1 LLSDHDRAVSGL
13 LAGRGDG
20 GGRIARERSVRVSAR
35 RSSGRPDEPVEWE
48 YGRDL
53 TEAARQGELDP
64 VIGREG
70 EMTRLIQIFG
80 RKTKNNP
87 VLIGRSGVG
96 KTAIVEGLAMRI
108 VEGAVPAGLLGKRLV
123 SLDLAALVAGSSFRG
138 EFERRLKEAIN
149 LIAASQG
156 KFLLLVDE
164 LHMIVGAGGSEGG
177 MDVSNMLKPMLAR
190 GQLRLIGASTPEEY
204 RQRIEKDAA
213 LERRFQP
220 VLVDPPS
227 PQETIEI
234 LRGLRERHEVY
245 HGIRIDDSALEAAA
259 LLSDRYV
266 TGRHLPDKAVD
277 LIDEAA
283 SRLRIGIDTMPPE
296 LDQATRQAR
305 RLEIRLLALAG
316 AEDGDAAA
324 ERGRLESDLAALRAE
339 AAELAGQWD
348 AERQAIAAVQLVRR
362 ELADARTQALRA
374 ELAGDLARAADLE
387 YVQAPEL
394 DRRLAAA
401 LKALAGL
408 PPGRRPIRAE
418 VDAEEIAAVVSA
430 WTGVPVAKLMAG
442 EAAKLLQM
450 EEMMRRRVVGQDD
463 AVAKVA
469 GPIRRNRAGL
479 SDGAR
484 PIGTFLSIG
493 PTGVGKTEMA
503 RALAEFLFDDERAMV
518 RIDMGEYQERHTVA
532 RLIGAPPGYLGY
544 DEGGQLTEAVRRRP
558 YAVVLLDEIEKAHTD
573 VFNTLLQLLD
583 EGRLTDGHGKTVDF
597 TNTVLIMTS
606 NLAVDPKEFFRPEFI
621 NRIDEIIQ
629 FRSLAPADLS
639 QIVKIQLRQ
648 LAARARGLGIIL
660 QVSPAAEAWL
670 AARGYD
676 PDFGARP
683 LRRVLQR
690 DVGDQLAVLLLQG
703 AFESGDTVRVDLAGD
718 ELTFR

>member
-1 LLSDHDRAVSGL
+1 
-13 LAGRGDG
+13 
-20 GGRIARERSVRVSAR
+20 VRVSAR

-64 VIGREG
+64 VIGREA
-70 EMTRLIQIFG
+70 ELTRLIQIFG

-138 EFERRLKEAIN
+138 EFERRLKDAIN

-190 GQLRLIGASTPEEY
+190 GQLRMIGASTPEEY

-227 PQETIEI
+227 AQETIEI

-283 SRLRIGIDTMPPE
+283 SRLRIGIDTTPPE

-305 RLEIRLLALAG
+305 RLEIRLLALTA
-316 AEDGDAAA
+316 DDDADVAA

-339 AAELAGQWD
+339 AAELTAQWQ
-348 AERQAIAAVQLVRR
+348 AEQQAIAAVQRVRQ

-387 YVQAPEL
+387 YVQVPEL
-394 DRRLAAA
+394 DRRLDAS

-408 PPGRRPIRAE
+408 PPGRRPIKAE

-450 EEMMRRRVVGQDD
+450 EDMMRRRVVGQDA
-463 AVAKVA
+463 AVRAVA

-558 YAVVLLDEIEKAHTD
+558 YAVVLLDEIEKAHSD

-621 NRIDEIIQ
+621 NRIDEIIR

-639 QIVKIQLRQ
+639 AIVQIQLRQ

-660 QVSPAAEAWL
+660 EVSPAAEAWL

-690 DVGDQLAVLLLQG
+690 DLGDQLALLLLQG
-703 AFESGDTVRVDLAGD
+703 TFGTGDTVHVDVAGD
-718 ELTFR
+718 KLTFRAGAAGESRQPRGA

>member
-1 LLSDHDRAVSGL
+1 M
-13 LAGRGDG
+13 
-20 GGRIARERSVRVSAR
+20 
-35 RSSGRPDEPVEWE
+35 PVEWQ

-53 TEAARQGELDP
+53 TAAARQGDLDP
-64 VIGREG
+64 VIGRDAELA
-70 EMTRLIQIFG
+70 RLIQIFG

-96 KTAIVEGLAMRI
+96 KTAIVEGLALRI

-138 EFERRLKEAIN
+138 EFERRLKDAIN

-190 GQLRLIGASTPEEY
+190 GELRLIGASTPEEY
-204 RQRIEKDAA
+204 RQRIETDAA

-220 VLVDPPS
+220 VAVDPPS
-227 PQETIEI
+227 PQDTVEI
-234 LRGLRERHEVY
+234 LRGLRERHEIY
-245 HGIRIDDSALEAAA
+245 HGVRIHDSALEAAA
-259 LLSDRYV
+259 HLSDRYV
-266 TGRHLPDKAVD
+266 SGRHLPDKAVD

-283 SRLRIGIDTMPPE
+283 SRLRIGIDTVPAD
-296 LDQATRQAR
+296 LDQAGRQAR
-305 RLEIRLLALAG
+305 RLEIRLLALGEA
-316 AEDGDAAA
+316 DAAA
-324 ERGRLESDLAALRAE
+324 TQRGQLEADLAALRAG
-339 AAELAGQWD
+339 AAELTAQWR
-348 AERQAIAAVQLVRR
+348 AEQQAIAAIHEVKQ
-362 ELADARTQALRA
+362 ELARQRTEAARCER
-374 ELAGDLARAADLE
+374 AGDLAGAADLE
-387 YVQAPEL
+387 YVQLPEL
-394 DRRLAAA
+394 DRRLDAAV
-401 LKALAGL
+401 KALADL
-408 PPGRRPIRAE
+408 PAGRRMIKAE

-430 WTGVPVAKLMAG
+430 WTGVPVARLMEG
-442 EAAKLLQM
+442 EAAKLLNM
-450 EEMMRRRVVGQDD
+450 EDQMRRRVVGQDA
-463 AVAKVA
+463 AVRAIA

-484 PIGTFLSIG
+484 PIGTFLSVG
-493 PTGVGKTEMA
+493 PTGVGKTELA

-573 VFNTLLQLLD
+573 VFNILLQLLD
-583 EGRLTDGHGKTVDF
+583 EGRLTDGHGRTVDF

-606 NLAVDPKEFFRPEFI
+606 NLAGDPKEFFRPEFI
-621 NRIDEIIQ
+621 NRIDEIIP
-629 FRSLAPADLS
+629 FRALTPADLS
-639 QIVKIQLRQ
+639 EIVRIQLRQ
-648 LAARARGLGIIL
+648 LAARAGRLGITL
-660 QVSPAAEAWL
+660 SVSPAAEGWL

-690 DVGDQLAVLLLQG
+690 EVGDRLAVLLLQG
-703 AFESGDTVRVDLAGD
+703 DFEAGDTVRVDVAGD
-718 ELTFR
+718 QLSFS

>member
-1 LLSDHDRAVSGL
+1 
-13 LAGRGDG
+13 
-20 GGRIARERSVRVSAR
+20 VRVSAR
-35 RSSGRPDEPVEWE
+35 RSSGKPDEPVEWE

-64 VIGREG
+64 VIGREA
-70 EMTRLIQIFG
+70 ELTRLIQIFG

-138 EFERRLKEAIN
+138 EFERRLKDAIN

-190 GQLRLIGASTPEEY
+190 GQLRMIGASTPEEY

-227 PQETIEI
+227 AQETIEI

-283 SRLRIGIDTMPPE
+283 SRLRIGIDTTPPE

-305 RLEIRLLALAG
+305 RLEIRLLALAAAG
-316 AEDGDAAA
+316 DDADAAA

-339 AAELAGQWD
+339 AAELTAQWQ
-348 AERQAIAAVQLVRR
+348 AEQQAIAAVQRVRQ

-374 ELAGDLARAADLE
+374 ELAGDLASAADLE
-387 YVQAPEL
+387 YVQVPEL
-394 DRRLAAA
+394 DRRLDAS

-408 PPGRRPIRAE
+408 PPGRRPIKAE

-450 EEMMRRRVVGQDD
+450 EDMMRRRVVGQDA
-463 AVAKVA
+463 AVRAVA

-629 FRSLAPADLS
+629 FRSLTPADLS
-639 QIVKIQLRQ
+639 TIVQIQLRQ

-660 QVSPAAEAWL
+660 EVSPAAEAWL

-690 DVGDQLAVLLLQG
+690 DVGDQLALLLLQG
-703 AFESGDTVRVDLAGD
+703 TFGTGDTVHVDVAGD
-718 ELTFR
+718 ELTFRAGAGGESRQPRGA

>member
-1 LLSDHDRAVSGL
+1 
-13 LAGRGDG
+13 
-20 GGRIARERSVRVSAR
+20 
-35 RSSGRPDEPVEWE
+35 
-48 YGRDL
+48 GRDL
-53 TEAARQGELDP
+53 TAAARQGDLDP
-64 VIGREG
+64 VIGRDAELA
-70 EMTRLIQIFG
+70 RLIQIFG

-96 KTAIVEGLAMRI
+96 KTAIVEGLALRI

-138 EFERRLKEAIN
+138 EFERRLKDAIN

-190 GQLRLIGASTPEEY
+190 GELRLIGASTPEEY
-204 RQRIEKDAA
+204 RQRIETDAA

-220 VLVDPPS
+220 VVVDPPS
-227 PQETIEI
+227 PQDTVEI
-234 LRGLRERHEVY
+234 LRGLRERHEIY
-245 HGIRIDDSALEAAA
+245 HGVRIHDSALEAAA
-259 LLSDRYV
+259 HLSDRYV
-266 TGRHLPDKAVD
+266 SGRHLPDKAVD

-283 SRLRIGIDTMPPE
+283 SRLRIGIDTVPAD
-296 LDQATRQAR
+296 LDQAGRQAR
-305 RLEIRLLALAG
+305 RLEIRLLALG
-316 AEDGDAAA
+316 ETDAAA
-324 ERGRLESDLAALRAE
+324 TQRGQLEADLAALRAG
-339 AAELAGQWD
+339 AAELTAQWQ
-348 AERQAIAAVQLVRR
+348 AEQQAIAAIHQVMRGLTRQRT
-362 ELADARTQALRA
+362 EAARCER
-374 ELAGDLARAADLE
+374 AGDLAGAADLE
-387 YVQAPEL
+387 YVQLPEL
-394 DRRLAAA
+394 DRRLDAAV
-401 LKALAGL
+401 KALADL
-408 PPGRRPIRAE
+408 PAGRRMIKAE

-430 WTGVPVAKLMAG
+430 WTGVPVARLMEG
-442 EAAKLLQM
+442 EAAKLLNM
-450 EEMMRRRVVGQDD
+450 EDQMRRRVVGQDA
-463 AVAKVA
+463 AVRAIA

-484 PIGTFLSIG
+484 PIGTFLSVG
-493 PTGVGKTEMA
+493 PTGVGKTELA

-573 VFNTLLQLLD
+573 VFNILLQLLD
-583 EGRLTDGHGKTVDF
+583 EGRLTDGHGRTVDF

-606 NLAVDPKEFFRPEFI
+606 NLAGDPKEFFRPEFI
-621 NRIDEIIQ
+621 NRIDEIIP
-629 FRSLAPADLS
+629 FRALTPADLS
-639 QIVKIQLRQ
+639 EIVRIQLGQ
-648 LAARARGLGIIL
+648 LAARAGRLGITL
-660 QVSPAAEAWL
+660 SVSPAAEGWL

-690 DVGDQLAVLLLQG
+690 EVGDRLAVLLLQG
-703 AFESGDTVRVDLAGD
+703 DFEAGDTVRVDVAGD
-718 ELTFR
+718 QLTFR

>member
-1 LLSDHDRAVSGL
+1 V
-13 LAGRGDG
+13 
-20 GGRIARERSVRVSAR
+20 
-35 RSSGRPDEPVEWE
+35 PVPWQ

-53 TEAARQGELDP
+53 TAAARLGELDP
-64 VIGREG
+64 VIGRDG
-70 EMTRLIQIFG
+70 ELARLIQIFG

-96 KTAIVEGLAMRI
+96 KTAIVEGLALRI
-108 VEGAVPAGLLGKRLV
+108 VEGAVPAGLVGKRLV

-138 EFERRLKEAIN
+138 EFERRLKDAIN
-149 LIAASQG
+149 LIATSQG
-156 KFLLLVDE
+156 EFLLLVDE

-177 MDVSNMLKPMLAR
+177 MDVGNMLKPMLAR
-190 GQLRLIGASTPEEY
+190 GELRLIGASTPEEY
-204 RQRIEKDAA
+204 RQRIEADAA

-220 VLVDPPS
+220 VVIDPPS
-227 PQETIEI
+227 LTDTVEI

-245 HGIRIDDSALEAAA
+245 HGVRIHDSALEAAA
-259 LLSDRYV
+259 HLSDRYV
-266 TGRHLPDKAVD
+266 SGRHLPDKAVD

-283 SRLRIGIDTMPPE
+283 SRLRIGIDTTPAGVD
-296 LDQATRQAR
+296 LAARQAR
-305 RLEIRLLALAG
+305 RLEIRLLALAP
-316 AEDGDAAA
+316 ADGDDATAAQREQLQA
-324 ERGRLESDLAALRAE
+324 DLAELRAG
-339 AAELAGQWD
+339 AAGLTARWQSEQ
-348 AERQAIAAVQLVRR
+348 QAIAAIHQVKQELVRGR
-362 ELADARTQALRA
+362 AKAARCERT
-374 ELAGDLARAADLE
+374 GDLAGAADLE
-387 YVQAPEL
+387 YVTLPDLE
-394 DRRLAAA
+394 RRLDAAVKV
-401 LKALAGL
+401 LDDL
-408 PPGRRPIRAE
+408 PPGDRMLKAE

-430 WTGVPVAKLMAG
+430 WTGVPVARLMEG
-442 EAAKLLQM
+442 EAAKLLSM
-450 EEMMRRRVVGQDD
+450 EDQMRRRVVGQDA
-463 AVAKVA
+463 AVRAIA

-484 PIGTFLSIG
+484 PIGTFLSVG
-493 PTGVGKTEMA
+493 PTGVGKTELA

-573 VFNTLLQLLD
+573 VFNILLQLLD

-606 NLAVDPKEFFRPEFI
+606 NLAGDPKEFFRPEFI
-621 NRIDEIIQ
+621 NRIDEIIR
-629 FRSLAPADLS
+629 FRSLTPDDLGA
-639 QIVKIQLRQ
+639 IVRIQLRH
-648 LAARARGLGIIL
+648 LAVRAGRLGITL
-660 QVSPAAEAWL
+660 DVSPAAEAWL

-690 DVGDQLAVLLLQG
+690 EVGDRLAVLLLQG
-703 AFESGDTVRVDLAGD
+703 DFEAGDTVRVEVAGD
-718 ELTFR
+718 QLSFG

>member
-1 LLSDHDRAVSGL
+1 M
-13 LAGRGDG
+13 AGG
-20 GGRIARERSVRVSAR
+20 RSVRMSAR
-35 RSSGRPDEPVEWE
+35 RSPAKPGGPTEWP

-53 TEAARQGELDP
+53 TAAARQGDLDP
-64 VIGREG
+64 VIGRDAELA
-70 EMTRLIQIFG
+70 RLIQIFG

-96 KTAIVEGLAMRI
+96 KTAIVEGLALRI
-108 VEGAVPAGLLGKRLV
+108 VEGAVPTGLLGKRLV

-138 EFERRLKEAIN
+138 EFERRLKDAIN
-149 LIAASQG
+149 LIASSQG
-156 KFLLLVDE
+156 EFLLLVDE

-177 MDVSNMLKPMLAR
+177 MDVGNMLKPMLAR
-190 GQLRLIGASTPEEY
+190 GDLRLIGASTPEEY
-204 RQRIEKDAA
+204 RLRIEKDAA

-220 VLVDPPS
+220 VVVDPPS
-227 PQETIEI
+227 PADTVEI
-234 LRGLRERHEVY
+234 LRGLRERHEIY
-245 HGIRIDDSALEAAA
+245 HGVRIHDSALEAAA
-259 LLSDRYV
+259 HLSDRYV
-266 TGRHLPDKAVD
+266 SGRHLPDKAVD

-283 SRLRIGIDTMPPE
+283 SRLRIGIDTVPAD
-296 LDQATRQAR
+296 LAAATRQAR
-305 RLEIRLLALAG
+305 RLEIRLLALDSA
-316 AEDGDAAA
+316 DGDDAAA
-324 ERGRLESDLAALRAE
+324 GQRGQLEADLAALRADV
-339 AAELAGQWD
+339 AAMTAQWEG
-348 AERQAIAAVQLVRR
+348 ERQAIASIHQVQR
-362 ELADARTQALRA
+362 ELAQKKTEAARYER
-374 ELAGDLARAADLE
+374 AGDLAGAADVE
-387 YVQAPEL
+387 YVQLPDL
-394 DRRLAAA
+394 DRRLDAAV
-401 LKALAGL
+401 KALAGL
-408 PPGRRPIRAE
+408 RRGERMVKAE

-430 WTGVPVAKLMAG
+430 WTGVPVARLMEG

-450 EEMMRRRVVGQDD
+450 EDMMRRRVVGQDD
-463 AVAKVA
+463 AVRAVA

-503 RALAEFLFDDERAMV
+503 RALAEFLFDDERAMI

-573 VFNTLLQLLD
+573 VFNILLQLLD
-583 EGRLTDGHGKTVDF
+583 EGRLTDGHGRTVDF

-606 NLAVDPKEFFRPEFI
+606 NLAGDPKEFFRPEFI
-621 NRIDEIIQ
+621 NRIDEIIP
-629 FRSLAPADLS
+629 FRSLTPADLGE
-639 QIVKIQLRQ
+639 IVRIQLRQ
-648 LAARARGLGIIL
+648 LAGRASSLGITL
-660 QVSPAAEAWL
+660 VVSPAAEAWL

-690 DVGDQLAVLLLQG
+690 EVGDRLAVFLLQG
-703 AFESGDTVRVDLAGD
+703 AFEAGDTIRVDVAGGQ
-718 ELTFR
+718 LSFG

>member
-1 LLSDHDRAVSGL
+1 M
-13 LAGRGDG
+13 RGG
-20 GGRIARERSVRVSAR
+20 SR
-35 RSSGRPDEPVEWE
+35 RSSAKPAGPVEWQ

-53 TEAARQGELDP
+53 TAAARQGDLDP
-64 VIGREG
+64 VIGRDAELA
-70 EMTRLIQIFG
+70 RLIQIFG

-96 KTAIVEGLAMRI
+96 KTAIVEGLALRI

-138 EFERRLKEAIN
+138 EFERRLKDAIN

-190 GQLRLIGASTPEEY
+190 GELRLIGASTPEEY
-204 RQRIEKDAA
+204 RQRIETDAA

-220 VLVDPPS
+220 VVVDPPS
-227 PQETIEI
+227 PQDTVEI
-234 LRGLRERHEVY
+234 LRGLRERHEIY
-245 HGIRIDDSALEAAA
+245 HGVRIHDSALEAAA
-259 LLSDRYV
+259 HLSDRYV
-266 TGRHLPDKAVD
+266 SGRHLPDKAVD

-283 SRLRIGIDTMPPE
+283 SRLRIGIDTVPAD
-296 LDQATRQAR
+296 LDQAGRQAR
-305 RLEIRLLALAG
+305 RLEIRLLALG
-316 AEDGDAAA
+316 ETDAAA
-324 ERGRLESDLAALRAE
+324 TQRGQLEADLAALRAG
-339 AAELAGQWD
+339 AAELTAQWQ
-348 AERQAIAAVQLVRR
+348 AEQQAIAAIHQVMR
-362 ELADARTQALRA
+362 ELTRQRTEAARCER
-374 ELAGDLARAADLE
+374 AGDLAGAADLE
-387 YVQAPEL
+387 YVQLPEL
-394 DRRLAAA
+394 DRRLDAAV
-401 LKALAGL
+401 KALADL
-408 PPGRRPIRAE
+408 PAGRRMIKAE

-430 WTGVPVAKLMAG
+430 WTGVPVARLMEG
-442 EAAKLLQM
+442 EAAKLLNM
-450 EEMMRRRVVGQDD
+450 EDQMRRRVVGQDA
-463 AVAKVA
+463 AVRAIA

-484 PIGTFLSIG
+484 PIGTFLSVG
-493 PTGVGKTEMA
+493 PTGVGKTELA

-573 VFNTLLQLLD
+573 VFNILLQLLD
-583 EGRLTDGHGKTVDF
+583 EGRLTDGHGRTVDF

-606 NLAVDPKEFFRPEFI
+606 NLAGDPKEFFRPEFI
-621 NRIDEIIQ
+621 NRIDEIIP
-629 FRSLAPADLS
+629 FRALTPADLS
-639 QIVKIQLRQ
+639 EIVRIQLGQ
-648 LAARARGLGIIL
+648 LAARAGRLGITL
-660 QVSPAAEAWL
+660 SVSPAAEGWL

-690 DVGDQLAVLLLQG
+690 EVGDRLAVLLLQG
-703 AFESGDTVRVDLAGD
+703 DFEAGDTVRVDVAGD
-718 ELTFR
+718 QLTFR

>member
-1 LLSDHDRAVSGL
+1 VKVG
-13 LAGRGDG
+13 
-20 GGRIARERSVRVSAR
+20 AR
-35 RSSGRPDEPVEWE
+35 RSSAKPDEPVEWR

-53 TEAARQGELDP
+53 TAAARQGELDP
-64 VIGREG
+64 VIGRDAELA
-70 EMTRLIQIFG
+70 RLIQIFG

-96 KTAIVEGLAMRI
+96 KTAIVEGLALRI
-108 VEGAVPAGLLGKRLV
+108 VEGTVPSGLLGKRLV

-149 LIAASQG
+149 LIASSQG
-156 KFLLLVDE
+156 EFLLLVDE

-190 GQLRLIGASTPEEY
+190 GELRMIGASTPEEY
-204 RQRIEKDAA
+204 RLRIEKDAA

-234 LRGLRERHEVY
+234 LRGLRERHEVF
-245 HGIRIDDSALEAAA
+245 HGITIHDSALEAAA

-283 SRLRIGIDTMPPE
+283 SRLRIGIDTIPPE

-305 RLEIRLLALAG
+305 RLEIRLLAPAARG
-316 AEDGDAAA
+316 DGDDAAA
-324 ERGRLESDLAALRAE
+324 ERGQLESDLAALRGE
-339 AAELAGQWD
+339 AAELTAQWQ
-348 AERQAIAAVQLVRR
+348 AEQQAIAAIQQARQELVRCK
-362 ELADARTQALRA
+362 TQAARC
-374 ELAGDLARAADLE
+374 ELAGDLAQAADLE
-387 YVQAPEL
+387 YGQLPDL
-394 DRRLAAA
+394 DRRLDAAV
-401 LKALAGL
+401 KALAGL
-408 PPGRRPIRAE
+408 PPGRRPVKAE

-430 WTGVPVAKLMAG
+430 WTGVPVARLMEG

-450 EEMMRRRVVGQDD
+450 EDMMRRRVVGQDA
-463 AVAKVA
+463 AVRAVA

-484 PIGTFLSIG
+484 PIGTFLSVG

-503 RALAEFLFDDERAMV
+503 RALAEFLFDDERAMI

-573 VFNTLLQLLD
+573 VFNILLQLLD
-583 EGRLTDGHGKTVDF
+583 EGRLTDGHGRTVDF

-606 NLAVDPKEFFRPEFI
+606 NLAEDPKEFFRPEFI
-621 NRIDEIIQ
+621 NRIDEIIR
-629 FRSLAPADLS
+629 FRSLTPDDLS
-639 QIVKIQLRQ
+639 EIVQIQLRQ
-648 LAARARGLGIIL
+648 LAARARGLGITL
-660 QVSPAAEAWL
+660 SVSPAAEALL

-690 DVGDQLAVLLLQG
+690 DVADRLALLLLQG
-703 AFESGDTVRVDLAGD
+703 TFEAGDTIQVDVEGGQLS
-718 ELTFR
+718 FR

>member
-1 LLSDHDRAVSGL
+1 V
-13 LAGRGDG
+13 
-20 GGRIARERSVRVSAR
+20 V
-35 RSSGRPDEPVEWE
+35 PVPWE

-53 TEAARQGELDP
+53 TAAARRGELDP
-64 VIGREG
+64 VIGRDVELA
-70 EMTRLIQIFG
+70 RLIQIFG

-96 KTAIVEGLAMRI
+96 KTAIVEGLAVRI

-138 EFERRLKEAIN
+138 EFERRLKDAIN
-149 LIAASQG
+149 LIATSQG
-156 KFLLLVDE
+156 EFLLLVDE

-190 GQLRLIGASTPEEY
+190 GELRLIGASTPEEY
-204 RQRIEKDAA
+204 RQRIEADAA

-220 VLVDPPS
+220 VAIDPPS
-227 PQETIEI
+227 LEDTVEI

-245 HGIRIDDSALEAAA
+245 HGVLIHDSALEAAA
-259 LLSDRYV
+259 HLSDRYV
-266 TGRHLPDKAVD
+266 SGRHLPDKAVD

-283 SRLRIGIDTMPPE
+283 SRLRIGIDTTPPD
-296 LDQATRQAR
+296 LDRAARQAR
-305 RLEIRLLALAG
+305 RLEIRLLALPPS
-316 AEDGDAAA
+316 DGGDETAAQ
-324 ERGRLESDLAALRAE
+324 RGQVEADLAALRAG
-339 AAELAGQWD
+339 AAERTAQWQ
-348 AERQAIAAVQLVRR
+348 AERQAIAAVHEVKQQLVRGK
-362 ELADARTQALRA
+362 AQAARCERT
-374 ELAGDLARAADLE
+374 GDLAAAADLE
-387 YVQAPEL
+387 YVQLPDLE
-394 DRRLAAA
+394 RRLDAAV
-401 LKALAGL
+401 KALEDL
-408 PPGRRPIRAE
+408 PRGSRMLKAE

-430 WTGVPVAKLMAG
+430 WTGVPVARLMEG
-442 EAAKLLQM
+442 EAVKLLQM
-450 EEMMRRRVVGQDD
+450 EEMMRLRVVGQDT
-463 AVAKVA
+463 AVRAIA

-479 SDGAR
+479 SDGTR
-484 PIGTFLSIG
+484 PIGTFLSVG
-493 PTGVGKTEMA
+493 PTGVGKTELA

-573 VFNTLLQLLD
+573 VFNILLQLLD
-583 EGRLTDGHGKTVDF
+583 EGRLTDGHGRTVDF

-606 NLAVDPKEFFRPEFI
+606 NLAEDPKEFFRPEFI
-621 NRIDEIIQ
+621 NRIDEIIP
-629 FRSLAPADLS
+629 FRPLTPDDLGA
-639 QIVKIQLRQ
+639 IVRIQLGQ
-648 LAARARGLGIIL
+648 LAARARRLGITL
-660 QVSPAAEAWL
+660 DVSPAAEAWL

-690 DVGDQLAVLLLQG
+690 DVGDRLAVLLLQG
-703 AFESGDTVRVDLAGD
+703 DFEAGDTVLVDVAGD
-718 ELTFR
+718 QLTFR

>member
-1 LLSDHDRAVSGL
+1 M
-13 LAGRGDG
+13 RGG
-20 GGRIARERSVRVSAR
+20 AW
-35 RSSGRPDEPVEWE
+35 RSSAKPGGPVEWQ

-53 TEAARQGELDP
+53 TAAARQGELDP
-64 VIGREG
+64 VIGRDG
-70 EMTRLIQIFG
+70 ELARLIQIFG

-96 KTAIVEGLAMRI
+96 KTAIVEGLALRI

-138 EFERRLKEAIN
+138 EFERRLKDAIN

-156 KFLLLVDE
+156 AFLLLVDE

-190 GQLRLIGASTPEEY
+190 GELRLIGASTPEEY
-204 RQRIEKDAA
+204 RQRIETDAA

-220 VLVDPPS
+220 VVVDPPS
-227 PQETIEI
+227 PQDTVEI
-234 LRGLRERHEVY
+234 LRGLRERHEIY
-245 HGIRIDDSALEAAA
+245 HGVRIHDAALEAAA
-259 LLSDRYV
+259 HLSDRYV
-266 TGRHLPDKAVD
+266 SGRHLPDKAVD

-283 SRLRIGIDTMPPE
+283 SRLRIGIDTTPAGV
-296 LDQATRQAR
+296 DQAARQAR
-305 RLEIRLLALAG
+305 RLEIRLLALGEAN
-316 AEDGDAAA
+316 AAA
-324 ERGRLESDLAALRAE
+324 TQRGQLEADLAALRAG
-339 AAELAGQWD
+339 AAELTAQWQAEQQAVAAIHQVKQEL
-348 AERQAIAAVQLVRR
+348 AERKTAA
-362 ELADARTQALRA
+362 ARCER
-374 ELAGDLARAADLE
+374 AGDLAGAADLE
-387 YVQAPEL
+387 YVQVPDLERQL
-394 DRRLAAA
+394 DAAV
-401 LKALAGL
+401 KALADL
-408 PPGRRPIRAE
+408 PAGRRMIKAE

-430 WTGVPVAKLMAG
+430 WTGVPVARLMEG
-442 EAAKLLQM
+442 EAAKLLNM
-450 EEMMRRRVVGQDD
+450 EDQMRRRVVGQDT
-463 AVAKVA
+463 AVRAIA

-484 PIGTFLSIG
+484 PIGTFLSVG
-493 PTGVGKTEMA
+493 PTGVGKTELA

-573 VFNTLLQLLD
+573 VFNILLQLLD
-583 EGRLTDGHGKTVDF
+583 EGRLTDGHGRTVDF

-606 NLAVDPKEFFRPEFI
+606 NLAGDPKEFFRPEFI
-621 NRIDEIIQ
+621 NRIDEIIP
-629 FRSLAPADLS
+629 FRALTPADLS
-639 QIVKIQLRQ
+639 EIVRIQLRQ
-648 LAARARGLGIIL
+648 LAARAGRLGITL
-660 QVSPAAEAWL
+660 SVSPAAEGWL

-690 DVGDQLAVLLLQG
+690 EVGDRLAVLLLRG
-703 AFESGDTVRVDLAGD
+703 DFEAGDTVRVDVAGD
-718 ELTFR
+718 QLTFR

>member
-1 LLSDHDRAVSGL
+1 M
-13 LAGRGDG
+13 
-20 GGRIARERSVRVSAR
+20 SAR
-35 RSSGRPDEPVEWE
+35 RSPSKPAAPVEWQ

-53 TEAARQGELDP
+53 TAAARQGDLDP
-64 VIGREG
+64 VIGRDAELA
-70 EMTRLIQIFG
+70 RLIQIFG

-96 KTAIVEGLAMRI
+96 KTAIVEGLALRI

-138 EFERRLKEAIN
+138 EFERRLKDAIN

-190 GQLRLIGASTPEEY
+190 GELRLIGASTPEEY
-204 RQRIEKDAA
+204 RQRIETDAA

-220 VLVDPPS
+220 GVIDPPS
-227 PQETIEI
+227 LEDTVES

-245 HGIRIDDSALEAAA
+245 LGVLIHDSALEAAA
-259 LLSDRYV
+259 HLSDRYV
-266 TGRHLPDKAVD
+266 SGRHLPDKAVD

-283 SRLRIGIDTMPPE
+283 SRLRIGIDTVPAG
-296 LDQATRQAR
+296 LDRAARQAR
-305 RLEIRLLALAG
+305 RLEIRLLALDQADG
-316 AEDGDAAA
+316 GDAAA
-324 ERGRLESDLAALRAE
+324 AQRGQLEADLAALRAG
-339 AAELAGQWD
+339 AAELTAQWQAEQQAVAAIHQVKQEL
-348 AERQAIAAVQLVRR
+348 AERKTAA
-362 ELADARTQALRA
+362 ARCER
-374 ELAGDLARAADLE
+374 AGDLAGAADLE
-387 YVQAPEL
+387 YVQVPDLERQL
-394 DRRLAAA
+394 DAAV
-401 LKALAGL
+401 KALADL
-408 PPGRRPIRAE
+408 PAGRRMIKAE

-430 WTGVPVAKLMAG
+430 WTGVPVARLMEG
-442 EAAKLLQM
+442 EAAKLLNM
-450 EEMMRRRVVGQDD
+450 EDQMRRRVVGQDT
-463 AVAKVA
+463 AVRAIA

-484 PIGTFLSIG
+484 PIGTFLSVG
-493 PTGVGKTEMA
+493 PTGVGKTELA

-573 VFNTLLQLLD
+573 VFNILLQLLD
-583 EGRLTDGHGKTVDF
+583 EGRLTDGHGRTVDF

-606 NLAVDPKEFFRPEFI
+606 NLAGDPKEFFRPEFI
-621 NRIDEIIQ
+621 NRIDEIIP
-629 FRSLAPADLS
+629 FRALTPADLGE
-639 QIVKIQLRQ
+639 IVRIQLRQ
-648 LAARARGLGIIL
+648 LAARAGRLGITL
-660 QVSPAAEAWL
+660 AVSPAAEAWL

-690 DVGDQLAVLLLQG
+690 EVGDRLAVLLLQG
-703 AFESGDTVRVDLAGD
+703 DFEAGDTVRVDVAGD
-718 ELTFR
+718 QLTFR

>member
-1 LLSDHDRAVSGL
+1 V
-13 LAGRGDG
+13 
-20 GGRIARERSVRVSAR
+20 
-35 RSSGRPDEPVEWE
+35 PVEWK

-53 TEAARQGELDP
+53 TAAARQGELDP
-64 VIGREG
+64 VIGRDG
-70 EMTRLIQIFG
+70 ELARLIQIFG

-96 KTAIVEGLAMRI
+96 KTAIVEGLALRI

-138 EFERRLKEAIN
+138 EFERRLKDAIN

-190 GQLRLIGASTPEEY
+190 GELRLIGASTPEEY
-204 RQRIEKDAA
+204 RQRIETDAA

-220 VLVDPPS
+220 VVVDPPS
-227 PQETIEI
+227 PQDTVEI
-234 LRGLRERHEVY
+234 LRGLRERHEIY
-245 HGIRIDDSALEAAA
+245 HGVRIHDSALEAAA
-259 LLSDRYV
+259 HLSDRYV
-266 TGRHLPDKAVD
+266 SGRHLPDKAVD

-283 SRLRIGIDTMPPE
+283 SRLRIGIDTVPAD
-296 LDQATRQAR
+296 LDQAARQAR
-305 RLEIRLLALAG
+305 RLEIRLLALPTA
-316 AEDGDAAA
+316 DDDDDDATAA
-324 ERGRLESDLAALRAE
+324 QRGQLEADLAALRAG
-339 AAELAGQWD
+339 AAELTARWQ
-348 AERQAIAAVQLVRR
+348 AEQQAIAGIHQVKQ
-362 ELADARTQALRA
+362 ELARQKTEAARCERT
-374 ELAGDLARAADLE
+374 GDLAGAAAIE
-387 YVQAPEL
+387 YVQLPEL
-394 DRRLAAA
+394 DRRLDAAV
-401 LKALAGL
+401 KALADL
-408 PPGRRPIRAE
+408 PAGRRMLKAE

-430 WTGVPVAKLMAG
+430 WTGVPVARLMEG
-442 EAAKLLQM
+442 EAAKLLHM
-450 EEMMRRRVVGQDD
+450 EDMVRLRVVGQDA
-463 AVAKVA
+463 AVRAIA

-493 PTGVGKTEMA
+493 PTGVGKTELA

-573 VFNTLLQLLD
+573 VFNMLLQLLD
-583 EGRLTDGHGKTVDF
+583 EGRLTDGHGRTVDF

-606 NLAVDPKEFFRPEFI
+606 NLAGDPKEFFRPEFI
-621 NRIDEIIQ
+621 NRIDEIIP
-629 FRSLAPADLS
+629 FRALTPADLGE
-639 QIVKIQLRQ
+639 IVRIQLRQ
-648 LAARARGLGIIL
+648 LAARAGRVGITL
-660 QVSPAAEAWL
+660 AVSPAAEAWL

-690 DVGDQLAVLLLQG
+690 EVGDRLAVLLLQG
-703 AFESGDTVRVDLAGD
+703 DFETGDTIRVDVAGD
-718 ELTFR
+718 QLSFS

>member
-1 LLSDHDRAVSGL
+1 V
-13 LAGRGDG
+13 RGG
-20 GGRIARERSVRVSAR
+20 AR
-35 RSSGRPDEPVEWE
+35 RSSAKPGGPVEWQ

-53 TEAARQGELDP
+53 TAAARQGELDP
-64 VIGREG
+64 VIGRDG
-70 EMTRLIQIFG
+70 ELARLIQIFG

-96 KTAIVEGLAMRI
+96 KTAIVEGLALRI

-138 EFERRLKEAIN
+138 EFERRLKDAIN

-156 KFLLLVDE
+156 AFLLLVDE

-190 GQLRLIGASTPEEY
+190 GELRLIGASTPEEY
-204 RQRIEKDAA
+204 RQRIETDAA

-220 VLVDPPS
+220 VAVDPPS
-227 PQETIEI
+227 PQDTVEI
-234 LRGLRERHEVY
+234 LRGLRERHEIY
-245 HGIRIDDSALEAAA
+245 HGVRIHDAALEAAA
-259 LLSDRYV
+259 HLSDRYV
-266 TGRHLPDKAVD
+266 SGRHLPDKAVD

-283 SRLRIGIDTMPPE
+283 SRLRIGIDTVPPD
-296 LDQATRQAR
+296 LDQAARQAR
-305 RLEIRLLALAG
+305 RLEIRLLALAKAG
-316 AEDGDAAA
+316 GDDAAA
-324 ERGRLESDLAALRAE
+324 TQREQLEADLTALRAG
-339 AAELAGQWD
+339 AAELTAQWQ
-348 AERQAIAAVQLVRR
+348 AEQQAIAAIHQVKQ
-362 ELADARTQALRA
+362 ELARQRTEAARCER
-374 ELAGDLARAADLE
+374 AGDLAGAADLE
-387 YVQAPEL
+387 YVQLPEL
-394 DRRLAAA
+394 DRRLDAAV
-401 LKALAGL
+401 KALADL
-408 PPGRRPIRAE
+408 PAGRRMIKAE

-430 WTGVPVAKLMAG
+430 WTGVPVARLMEG
-442 EAAKLLQM
+442 EAAKLLNM
-450 EEMMRRRVVGQDD
+450 EDSMRRRVVGQDV
-463 AVAKVA
+463 AVRAIA

-484 PIGTFLSIG
+484 PIGTFLSVG
-493 PTGVGKTEMA
+493 PTGVGKTELA

-573 VFNTLLQLLD
+573 VFNILLQLLD
-583 EGRLTDGHGKTVDF
+583 EGRLTDGHGRTVDF

-606 NLAVDPKEFFRPEFI
+606 NLAGDPKDFFRPEFI
-621 NRIDEIIQ
+621 NRIDEIIP
-629 FRSLAPADLS
+629 FRALTPADLGE
-639 QIVKIQLRQ
+639 IVRIQLRQ
-648 LAARARGLGIIL
+648 LAARAGRLGITL
-660 QVSPAAEAWL
+660 AVSPAAERWL

-690 DVGDQLAVLLLQG
+690 EVGDRLAVLLLQG
-703 AFESGDTVRVDLAGD
+703 DFEAGDTVRIDVAGD
-718 ELTFR
+718 QLSFS